1 MSLSKLIIGR
11 RQSALPEP
19 GRNLEILR
27 GFGQY
32 QYQGSPLSLYP
43 SQTDWNPWPH
53 VRNNSGGNTDLW
65 SGNTYPSTT
74 TAILLEGTL
83 ENSDTVSIYEG
94 SSPEV
99 KVGELDIAG
108 IDTPLCAISDYYTD
122 GLGYKYGV
130 SDVIDLSSI
139 ALSSVRFL
147 NMYNEQIRATI
158 TYDGN
163 TYQEVIAFGSWG
175 YDVSTD
181 IPNFADSVSGTEA
194 YIEISRNNGFSWV
207 TVHSTGFRAPPDS
220 LRGAVLVNRTRSTT
234 FEPTVVGLSRRTV
247 TPPSWGTFT

>member
-1 MSLSKLIIGR
+1 MSLSRLIIGR
-11 RQSALPEP
+11 RQSALPEA

-27 GFGQY
+27 GYGQY
-32 QYQGSPLSLYP
+32 TYNPGLYP
-43 SQTDWNPWPH
+43 SSTDWNPWPH
-53 VRNNSGGNTDLW
+53 VRNSSGGNTDLW
-65 SGNTYPSTT
+65 SGSVYASTQ
-74 TAILLEGTL
+74 TATLLEGTL

-94 SSPEV
+94 SAPEV
-99 KVGELDIAG
+99 KVGELDITG
-108 IDTPLCAISDYYTD
+108 IDTPLCVISDYYTD

-147 NMYNEQIRATI
+147 NMYNEQIRVTI

-181 IPNFADSVSGTEA
+181 IPNIADSASGTEA
-194 YIEISRNNGFSWV
+194 SIDISRNNGFSWV
-207 TVHSTGFRAPPDS
+207 SVYNTGFRAPPDS
-220 LRGAVLVNRTRSTT
+220 LRGVALVNRPTSTI
-234 FEPTVVGLSRRTV
+234 FQPTVVKLSRNPV
-247 TPPSWGTFT
+247 HPVWGTF

>member
-1 MSLSKLIIGR
+1 MSLSRLIIGR
-11 RQSALPEP
+11 RASAASELV

-27 GFGQY
+27 GYGQY
-32 QYQGSPLSLYP
+32 TYNPGLYP
-43 SQTDWNPWPH
+43 YSTDWNPWPH
-53 VRNNSGGNTDLW
+53 VRNSSGGNTDLW
-65 SGNTYPSTT
+65 SGNVYASTE
-74 TAILLEGTL
+74 TATLLEGTL

-94 SSPEV
+94 SGPEV
-99 KVGELDIAG
+99 KVGELDITG
-108 IDTPLCAISDYYTD
+108 IDTPLCVISDHYTD
-122 GLGYKYGV
+122 GLGYNYGV

-181 IPNFADSVSGTEA
+181 IPNIADSVSGTEA
-194 YIEISRNNGFSWV
+194 NIDISRNNGFSWV
-207 TVHSTGFRAPPDS
+207 SVYNTGFRAPS
-220 LRGAVLVNRTRSTT
+220 SSRRGAILVSRLRSSD
-234 FEPTVVGLSRRTV
+234 FNPTVEKLVRNPV
-247 TPPSWGTFT
+247 IASWSSF